1 MVPASGDE
9 TIGGA
14 AQAKTP
20 INSIPAEGWPD
31 LVADKEEI
39 AMRKPRLARKRRIPE
54 PQRSELPRINL
65 DAAGLDIH
73 QAEIWA
79 CVPCDRAEEPIRC
92 FGTYT
97 PDLESLADWLQACGI
112 KTVAMES
119 TGVYWI
125 PIYEILEQ
133 RGLELYVVNAR
144 HAKNV
149 AGRKDDVCDAQ
160 WIQTLHSYGLL
171 SRSFLPD
178 ATWRP
183 LRAYWRHRM
192 GLIQHRASH
201 IQHMQKALQQMNV
214 QLTQVLSD
222 ITGVTG
228 MQIIRAIV
236 AGERDPVTL
245 AQFRDRRCAHSTE
258 NIAKALTGNYRAEH
272 VFALKQALA
281 LYDFYTAQ
289 IAECDA
295 EMERLYAEMQDVSGP
310 DGDPLPP
317 LGPRSNNNSHSK
329 NAPIFDLRTHLYRIT
344 GVDLVA
350 ITGLEESTI
359 QTIISETGIDMSRW
373 CTVKRFGSWLGLA
386 PRNDI
391 SAGKVLRTKTAKQ
404 RNRAG
409 QAFRMA
415 AQSVNR
421 SNTAIG
427 AYYRRLA
434 ARVGVQQATV
444 ATAYKIARIFYTMLK
459 KRTQFQETGADEYER
474 RYRERAIA
482 RLGKKAFTFG
492 YRLVP
497 VETEAAAA

>member
-1 MVPASGDE
+1 
-9 TIGGA
+9 
-14 AQAKTP
+14 
-20 INSIPAEGWPD
+20 
-31 LVADKEEI
+31 
-39 AMRKPRLARKRRIPE
+39 MRKPRETKKRTV
-54 PQRSELPRINL
+54 PQPKWAELPRINPN
-65 DAAGLDIH
+65 AAGLDIH
-73 QAEIWA
+73 EAEIWA
-79 CVPCDRAEEPIRC
+79 CVPCDRTEEPIRC
-92 FGTYT
+92 FGTCT
-97 PDLESLADWLQACGI
+97 PDLNALADWLQACGI

-133 RGLELYVVNAR
+133 RRVEVHVVNAR
-144 HAKNV
+144 HVKNV
-149 AGRKDDVCDAQ
+149 AARKDDICDAQ

-171 SRSFLPD
+171 GSSFLPD

-192 GLIQHRASH
+192 SLVEHRAPH

-214 QLTQVLSD
+214 KLTQVLSD
-222 ITGVTG
+222 ITGATG

-236 AGERDPVTL
+236 AGERNPVTL
-245 AQFRDRRCAHSTE
+245 AQFRDRRCKHSTE

-272 VFALKQALA
+272 VFTLKQALV
-281 LYDFYTAQ
+281 LYDAYTVQ

-295 EMERLYAEMQDVSGP
+295 EMERQYAKMQDAPGP

-317 LGPRSNNNSHSK
+317 LGPRPNKNSHCK
-329 NAPIFDLRTHLYRIT
+329 NAPAFDVRTQLYRLI

-350 ITGLEESTI
+350 ITGLEENTV
-359 QTIISETGIDMSRW
+359 QTILTETGTDMSRW
-373 CTVKRFGSWLGLA
+373 RTCKHFGSWLGLA

-391 SAGKVLRTKTAKQ
+391 SGGKVLRSRTGKQ
-404 RNRAG
+404 HNRAS

-415 AQSVNR
+415 AQAVMR

-434 ARVGVQQATV
+434 ARIGTEQAIV
-444 ATAYKIARIFYTMLK
+444 ATAYKIARIFYTMLT
-459 KRTQFQETGADEYER
+459 KRTAFQEMGADEYER
-474 RYRERAIA
+474 RYRARVIA
-482 RLGKKAFTFG
+482 SLTKRTHALG

-497 VETEAAAA
+497 QETEAVAA

>member
-1 MVPASGDE
+1 
-9 TIGGA
+9 
-14 AQAKTP
+14 
-20 INSIPAEGWPD
+20 
-31 LVADKEEI
+31 
-39 AMRKPRLARKRRIPE
+39 MRKPKAARKRTV
-54 PQRSELPRINL
+54 PQPKWAELPRINP

-79 CVPCDRAEEPIRC
+79 CVPCDRTEESIRC
-92 FGTYT
+92 FGTCT
-97 PDLESLADWLQACGI
+97 PDLRALADWLKAYGI

-125 PIYEILEQ
+125 PIYEILEEA
-133 RGLELYVVNAR
+133 GFEVHVVNAR

-171 SRSFLPD
+171 GSSFIPD

-183 LRAYWRHRM
+183 LRVYWRHRM
-192 GLIQHRASH
+192 GLVQHRAPH

-222 ITGVTG
+222 ITGATG

-236 AGERDPVTL
+236 AGERNPVAL
-245 AQFRDRRCAHSTE
+245 AQFRDRRCAHSTD
-258 NIAKALTGNYRAEH
+258 NIAKALTGNYRDEH

-295 EMERLYAEMQDVSGP
+295 EMEGQYDKMQDLPGP
-310 DGDPLPP
+310 DGGPLPP
-317 LGPRSNNNSHSK
+317 LGPRSNKNSHCK
-329 NAPIFDLRTHLYRIT
+329 NAPAFDVRTHLYRLT

-350 ITGLEESTI
+350 ITGLEENTV
-359 QTIISETGIDMSRW
+359 QTIITETGTDMSRW
-373 CTVKRFGSWLGLA
+373 RTCKHFGSWLGLA

-391 SAGKVLRTKTAKQ
+391 SAGKVLRSKTLTQ
-404 RNRAG
+404 HNRAS

-415 AQSVNR
+415 AQSVTR

-427 AYYRRLA
+427 AYFRRLA
-434 ARVGVQQATV
+434 ARMGVAQAIV

-459 KRTQFQETGADEYER
+459 NRTQFQEIGADEYER
-474 RYRERAIA
+474 RYRERLIA
-482 RLGKKAFTFG
+482 RLSKKASALG

-497 VETEAAAA
+497 QETQPIAA